1 MPPQTCLHIFVGVDM
16 LEIVLFYTYLTD
28 LHYINLFL
36 HDDFNKIHQNFMF
49 VSETPK
55 AIVLHDLL
63 PTLRCLRVLDLSHI
77 AVEEIPDMV
86 GRLKHLRYLN
96 LSSTQLRATLIIDR
110 LEDVSMVS
118 EGREAN
124 LKNKQYLRRLE
135 LKWSPGHHMPHA
147 IGEELLECLEP
158 HGNLKELKID
168 VYHGA
173 NIDTMSELESIS
185 CEFCGEGQIR
195 GFPSLEKMKL
205 EDMKNLKEWHEI
217 EEGDFPRLHELTIK
231 NSPNFASL
239 PKFPSLCDLVLDE
252 CNEMILGSDLVSLQR
267 FEILSCPK
275 LVSLPEEGLSSAL
288 RYLSLCV
295 CNSLQ
300 SLPKGLENLSSLE
313 ELSISKCPKLVT
325 FPEEKLPSSLKLL
338 RISAFRSLSIQ
349 RSQLLE
355 KRCEEGGE
363 DWNKIAHIPDR
374 YITRF

>member
-1 MPPQTCLHIFVGVDM
+1 
-16 LEIVLFYTYLTD
+16 
-28 LHYINLFL
+28 
-36 HDDFNKIHQNFMF
+36 
-49 VSETPK
+49 
-55 AIVLHDLL
+55 
-63 PTLRCLRVLDLSHI
+63 
-77 AVEEIPDMV
+77 
-86 GRLKHLRYLN
+86 
-96 LSSTQLRATLIIDR
+96 
-110 LEDVSMVS
+110 
-118 EGREAN
+118 
-124 LKNKQYLRRLE
+124 
-135 LKWSPGHHMPHA
+135 MPHA
-147 IGEELLECLEP
+147 TGEELLECLEP

-173 NIDTMSELESIS
+173 KFPNWMGYSLLPRLERIELSQCTYSRILPPLGQLPLLKYLSIDTMSELESIS

-217 EEGDFPRLHELTIK
+217 EDGDFPRLHELTIK

-252 CNEMILGSDLVSLQR
+252 CNEMILGSVQFLSSLSSLKISNFRRLALLPEGLLQHLNSLKELRIQNFYGLEALKKEVGLQDLVSLQR

-338 RISAFRSLSIQ
+338 RISASNLVSLPKRLNELSVLQHLAIDSCHALRSLP
-349 RSQLLE
+349 
-355 KRCEEGGE
+355 EEGLP
-363 DWNKIAHIPDR
+363 ASV
-374 YITRF
+374 